1 MTGPG
6 TFTSSQLAT
15 LTGALP
21 TLRAFRRGTT
31 VTEAA
36 REQGVSQPAMSRMI
50 ARWESDLAIPLVRKQ
65 GRGIA
70 LTEEGRILAGAAEN
84 ALAVFESSLEAVM
97 STRDSRPVRLGTLRS
112 LSGHL
117 APLIADAKT
126 RVNLSVS
133 EGSADALLSLLTAAE
148 LDAAIVGPRPTSDK
162 FTWSFLGDQPF
173 HLVVPRDHPLAVLRE
188 VQLTGLG
195 DEPFVAMDK
204 QYTTR
209 QFADELCQEAGINPV
224 IAVESDNSHTLRS
237 FVQAGL
243 GLCILP
249 AAMAA
254 APGVSS
260 VPILRPDSSTATRE
274 IGLVRVAGRQL
285 PPHVRTI
292 LLNLTAT
299 FSQVRLGGRN

>member
-1 MTGPG
+1 VTSPVA
-6 TFTSSQLAT
+6 FTSSQLAA

-21 TLRAFRRGTT
+21 TLRALGRGTT
-31 VTEAA
+31 VTETA
-36 REQGVSQPAMSRMI
+36 RQQGVSQPALSRMI
-50 ARWESDLAIPLVRKQ
+50 TRLESDLAIPLIRKH

-70 LTEEGRILAGAAEN
+70 LTEEGAILAGAAEQ
-84 ALAVFESSLEAVM
+84 ALTVFESSLEAVM

-133 EGSADALLSLLTAAE
+133 EGSADALLSLLAASE

-162 FTWSFLGDQPF
+162 FTWSFLGNQPF
-173 HLVVPRDHPLAVLRE
+173 HLVVPLDHPLAGLRE
-188 VQLTGLG
+188 VELTGLG
-195 DEPFVAMDK
+195 DEPFVAMDE

-209 QFADELCQEAGINPV
+209 QFADELCQEADIDPV
-224 IAVESDNSHTLRS
+224 VAVESDNSHTLRS
-237 FVQAGL
+237 FVEAGL

-249 AAMAA
+249 AAMAE

-260 VPILRPDSSTATRE
+260 VPIVRPDSSTATRE
-274 IGLVRVAGRQL
+274 IGLVRISGRQL

-292 LLNLTAT
+292 LLNLTST
-299 FSQVRLGGRN
+299 FSQVRLGGRS